1 MNNIKLKR
9 IDSEILKI
17 LTTIIFEEANDS
29 LLKQIT
35 ITECQITNDLSV
47 CKVYFTSLIDKDYKE
62 LERDLNDETA
72 SYLRS
77 KLAENI
83 DLRNIPELRFK
94 YDESIEYGNNIEKII
109 KEIHE
114 GE

>member
-17 LTTIIFEEANDS
+17 LTTVIFEEANDS
-29 LLKQIT
+29 ILKNIT
-35 ITECQITNDLSV
+35 ITECKTTNDLSV
-47 CKVYFTSLIDKDYKE
+47 CKVYFTSLIDKEHQQLEKE
-62 LERDLNDETA
+62 LNDDTA
-72 SYLRS
+72 SYLRM

-83 DLRNIPELRFK
+83 ELRNIPQLRFK